1 MAAFPYVPDKGTAQ
15 NDIQSIAF
23 GLDFEVQVAAA
34 SGFGVARTVDLRD
47 ESAGSASAE
56 VGVFRTTANGSGGSP
71 TSYVIKPLDPN
82 VSVPSGFTA
91 KSGYTTQPTAE
102 ADPVVNA
109 VFQPYGGTGSWPVV
123 AGAPA
128 ETLKSSAEFQKAT
141 SPKKLKYNY
150 NDKGDLVGGELE

>member
-1 MAAFPYVPDKGTAQ
+1 MGQFFEIKRGRHAL
-15 NDIQSIAF
+15 SI
-23 GLDFEVQVAAA
+23 
-34 SGFGVARTVDLRD
+34 TVDSLTIDVPAGRKLKVHSLRAD
-47 ESAGSASAE
+47 GGESAGSASAE

-71 TSYVIKPLDPN
+71 TSYAIKPLDPN

-128 ETLKSSAEFQKAT
+128 EFWSASAYQVSVRGVDSSG
-141 SPKKLKYNY
+141 
-150 NDKGDLVGGELE
+150 NDTPQCSIAMTVELE